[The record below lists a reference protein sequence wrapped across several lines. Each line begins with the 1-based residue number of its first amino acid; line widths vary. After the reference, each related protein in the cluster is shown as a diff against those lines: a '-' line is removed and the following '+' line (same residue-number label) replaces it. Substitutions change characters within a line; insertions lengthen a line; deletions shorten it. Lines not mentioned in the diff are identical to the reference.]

1 MRSRLGLLIVV
12 AIALSAL
19 VVQASGASAAR
30 DHSAATCPAGSKRAV
45 IGGKVQCLR
54 AGQKCKSRY
63 QAAYKR
69 AGFTCTNGRLRK
81 RVSAPPPTQPP
92 PAPPPAPQPPPAPPA
107 QPGHYHGLTSQ
118 LTTVDLDVSADGLS
132 ATNISTGQ
140 VNQGCTPP
148 GHISGGGITG
158 FGRPIAS
165 DGTFLINVS
174 FQGMFSDGTP
184 YTGTLNM
191 TGRFSGS
198 SVSGTLAATLN
209 FTDNGTAYSC
219 GSGQQTWTATRT
231 S

>member
-12 AIALSAL
+12 AVAMSVL
-19 VVQASGASAAR
+19 VVEASGASAAR
-30 DHSAATCPAGSKRAV
+30 DHSTSACPAGSKRAV

-54 AGQKCKSRY
+54 TGQKCNSRY

-81 RVSAPPPTQPP
+81 RAPAPPPTQPP
-92 PAPPPAPQPPPAPPA
+92 PEPPPAPQPPPAPPA

-118 LTTVDLDVSADGLS
+118 LTTVDLDVSADGRS
-132 ATNISTGQ
+132 ATNITTGQ

-148 GHISGGGITG
+148 GHISGGGIEG
-158 FGRPIAS
+158 FGRPIAN
-165 DGTFLINVS
+165 DGTFVIDFS
-174 FQGMFSDGTP
+174 FQGTFSDGTP

-191 TGRFSGS
+191 TGHFSGS

-209 FTDNGTAYSC
+209 FTDNGTPYAC

-231 S
+231 G